1 MAKTTASHP
10 FLTFIASGLIA
21 VVLVGGGLASLSAVQ
36 QNQDTSTQAYG
47 GRKPWPTVSPRPT
60 VTPSTSP
67 KAPVMKK
74 PGNTPPPVRAY

>member
-47 GRKPWPTVSPRPT
+47 GGRPWPTATPRPR
-60 VTPSTSP
+60 VTPIPTP
-67 KAPVMKK
+67 KAPVMKN
-74 PGNTPPPVRAY
+74 PGNTPRPVRAD